1 MHRLNKRGFPLKCC
15 TKKRLQTK
23 CLVLWKT
30 HTHRWIDTTMSKT
43 TCVFVFQREPTDDV
57 YRGNRSVSQ
66 QLLPSW
72 MVRVVRRDK
81 RGEKVTDRQRGCSRG
96 FVQLLPSN
104 CDLPGRANKPPA
116 DRRPL
121 INTLS
126 LPPPPP
132 LDCAVLTYGAQYVP
146 PTLAQKCEATHCTT
160 ITTHRNALHA
170 LRAASLAVWCGV
182 PQK

>member
-126 LPPPPP
+126 LPPPPR
-132 LDCAVLTYGAQYVP
+132 LCSVDIRCAV
-146 PTLAQKCEATHCTT
+146 
-160 ITTHRNALHA
+160 
-170 LRAASLAVWCGV
+170 RASNPG
-182 PQK
+182 PEM